1 MLNQALILAGGK
13 GTRLGDLTKN
23 TPKPLLDVNGFPFL
37 VHLINF
43 LKKQGITKVLV
54 STGFNSEKIHK
65 YFQKNS
71 IPGVELECI
80 AEPKPLGTGGAIKN
94 LESYLDEEFYVLNGD
109 TLFKIKLD
117 ELPDIT
123 INNECICSIA
133 LRKSNLK
140 GRFGQVELKNDFIT
154 KFAEKDSN
162 NTNTDLINGGIYK
175 MNSRILNLL
184 PSGQSSLESDI
195 FPELAK
201 QSLLLGKEF
210 KEYFIDIGVPEE
222 FQRAQKELSLDFS
235 ILSEK

>member
-109 TLFKIKLD
+109 IFCDLTSK
-117 ELPDIT
+117 
-123 INNECICSIA
+123 
-133 LRKSNLK
+133 
-140 GRFGQVELKNDFIT
+140 FI
-154 KFAEKDSN
+154 
-162 NTNTDLINGGIYK
+162 
-175 MNSRILNLL
+175 
-184 PSGQSSLESDI
+184 I
-195 FPELAK
+195 FNP
-201 QSLLLGKEF
+201 
-210 KEYFIDIGVPEE
+210 
-222 FQRAQKELSLDFS
+222 
-235 ILSEK
+235 